1 MLKNLPIFL
10 YFRRIPPHKRFKI
23 NLLTVKLFYAKHLYS
38 ANKSII
44 IKLSYVGNFTE
55 RTAIMPLE
63 EKELSASKETVP
75 LPPKK
80 EDFSPKAIAVDL
92 LLCFIS
98 ALLVSASLFY
108 FSNYNN
114 FAPGGVTGFAS
125 IIGSLIAQST
135 GSDVTLYMS
144 LFMVLLNTPIFICVA
159 IFVSKKTG
167 IILLIYMVFQT
178 SLLML
183 FRYFHAEHGLAYYG
197 AYPSGNCY
205 EEGNNVVFAAIG
217 VGVISGFGFSLML
230 RRFGA
235 SGGTYAISALI
246 KHFKPE
252 KNIAWLAFALDS
264 SVVVLAL
271 FIYPTG
277 ANSVISTL
285 CNIFISDLVV
295 DYMLQG
301 LRNGYKFEI
310 ITDKA
315 EQLSN
320 EIMAKLG
327 RGVTCMRAEGMYT
340 HQERTLLVCIIRKRQ
355 VGELLKILKG
365 YDATFS
371 YSCKVNEVYGKFLDK
386 PPKSFINTLFK

>member
-1 MLKNLPIFL
+1 MSNEEQSTPIVNDQTTNEEQPQTDKESL
-10 YFRRIPPHKRFKI
+10 SFKT
-23 NLLTVKLFYAKHLYS
+23 L
-38 ANKSII
+38 
-44 IKLSYVGNFTE
+44 
-55 RTAIMPLE
+55 AIDVL
-63 EKELSASKETVP
+63 V
-75 LPPKK
+75 
-80 EDFSPKAIAVDL
+80 
-92 LLCFIS
+92 CFIA

-108 FSNYNN
+108 FSNYNH

-125 IIGSLIAQST
+125 IIGSLIANTT
-135 GSDVTLYMS
+135 GGDVTPYMS
-144 LFMVLLNTPIFICVA
+144 LFMFLLNTPIFICVA

-167 IILLIYMVFQT
+167 VILLLYMLFQS

-183 FRYFHAEHGLAYYG
+183 FQYLHATYNLPYYG
-197 AYPSGNCY
+197 AYPSGGCY

-217 VGVISGFGFSLML
+217 VGVISGIGFSIML

-252 KNIAWLAFALDS
+252 KNIAWLAFVLDS

-271 FIYPTG
+271 FIYNSG
-277 ANSVISTL
+277 ANPVISTL

-310 ITDKA
+310 ITNKA

-327 RGVTCMRAEGMYT
+327 RGVTAMHAEGMYT
-340 HQERTLLVCIIRKRQ
+340 HHERTLLVCIVRKRQ
-355 VGELLKILKG
+355 VGEFLKILKK

-371 YSCKVNEVYGKFLDK
+371 YSCKVNEVYGRFPDK
-386 PPKSFINTLFK
+386 SPKTFIHTLFK